1 VIQTDREDNQ
11 GTCSLVCEGFLVPL
25 EAEFDS
31 ENRILRFRL
40 EGTVTDES
48 LNECYR
54 EIGKY
59 AALTAPS
66 TGILDLSKV
75 TSFEVSPETIRRL
88 ADLPPA
94 IPDPRPPR
102 VIIAPSPHVFGIAR
116 MFEIHGQDTRPSL
129 HVVRTESE
137 AFAILGIL
145 EPHFEPVQSE

>member
-1 VIQTDREDNQ
+1 
-11 GTCSLVCEGFLVPL
+11 VPPNV
-25 EAEFDS
+25 EFDS
-31 ENRILRFRL
+31 ANRILRFRL

-48 LNECYR
+48 ISECYR
-54 EIGKY
+54 VIEKY

-66 TGILDLSKV
+66 TGILDLSAV
-75 TSFEVSPETIRRL
+75 TLFQVSPETIRKL

-94 IPDPRPPR
+94 ISDPKLPR

-116 MFEIHGQDTRPSL
+116 MFEIQGQDTRRRL
-129 HVVRTESE
+129 HVVSTDKE